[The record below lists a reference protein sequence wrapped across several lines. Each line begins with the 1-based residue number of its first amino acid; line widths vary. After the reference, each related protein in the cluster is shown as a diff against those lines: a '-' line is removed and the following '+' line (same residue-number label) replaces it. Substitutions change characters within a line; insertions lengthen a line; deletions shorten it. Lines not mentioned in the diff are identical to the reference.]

1 MSFEKLERE
10 INELRKQYLTQKYSN
25 VELENIYPNV
35 KKEKPLLFDMVCSPQ
50 CDDGVLNQVL
60 KTMKRF
66 SIGELTQEKAS
77 EVFGGTL
84 VDKYVKPVIPP
95 PP

>member
-1 MSFEKLERE
+1 MSFNNLEKE
-10 INELRKQYLTQKYSN
+10 IKELRKEYLTQKYSN
-25 VELENIYPNV
+25 AELEKKFSNV
-35 KKEKPLLFDMVCSPQ
+35 KKEKPLLFDMVCSVE
-50 CDDGVLNQVL
+50 CDDSILGQIL

-66 SIGELTQEKAS
+66 SKGEISQNKAS
-77 EVFGGTL
+77 EIFGGTL